1 MKPIHKYL
9 FLMAGFIS
17 MIFGF
22 IGMFLPILPTTPFM
36 ILAAFCF
43 SKSSEKLHKW
53 LLSRPHIGKLIID
66 WEKHG
71 VIRMKAKV
79 ASTIVIIPLF
89 SYTLIFVDVNNWVK
103 AVLVLTALSV
113 LSFIWSRPSKLG
125 TVLWQKNAH

>member
-9 FLMAGFIS
+9 FLAAGFIS

-43 SKSSEKLHKW
+43 SKSSERLHKW
-53 LLSRPHIGKLIID
+53 LLSRPNIGKLIID

-71 VIRMKAKV
+71 VIRMKAKIY
-79 ASTIVIIPLF
+79 STIVIIPLF
-89 SYTLIFVDVNNWVK
+89 SYTLIFVNVNNWIK
-103 AVLVLTALSV
+103 ALLVLIALSV
-113 LSFIWSRPSKLG
+113 LSFIWSRPSKPL
-125 TVLWQKNAH
+125 KSP

>member
-9 FLMAGFIS
+9 FLTAGFIS
-17 MIFGF
+17 MILGF

-43 SKSSEKLHKW
+43 SKSSERLHKW

-79 ASTIVIIPLF
+79 YSTIVIIPLF
-89 SYTLIFVDVNNWVK
+89 SYTLIFVNVNNWIK
-103 AVLVLTALSV
+103 ALLVLIALSV
-113 LSFIWSRPSKLG
+113 LSFIWSRPSNPL
-125 TVLWQKNAH
+125 TPS

>member
-9 FLMAGFIS
+9 FLTAGFIS

-43 SKSSEKLHKW
+43 SKSSERLHKW

-71 VIRMKAKV
+71 VIRMKAKIY
-79 ASTIVIIPLF
+79 STIVIIPLF
-89 SYTLIFVDVNNWVK
+89 SYTLIFVNVNNWIK
-103 AVLVLTALSV
+103 ALLVLIALSV
-113 LSFIWSRPSKLG
+113 LSFIWSRPSKPL
-125 TVLWQKNAH
+125 KSP

>member
-9 FLMAGFIS
+9 FLAAGFIS

-53 LLSRPHIGKLIID
+53 LLSRPHIGKLITD

-71 VIRMKAKV
+71 VIRMKAKIY
-79 ASTIVIIPLF
+79 STIVIIPLF
-89 SYTLIFVDVNNWVK
+89 SYTLIFVNVNNWIK
-103 AVLVLTALSV
+103 ALLVLIALAV
-113 LSFIWSRPSKLG
+113 LSFIWSRPSKPL
-125 TVLWQKNAH
+125 KSS

>member
-53 LLSRPHIGKLIID
+53 LLSRPHIGKLITD
-66 WEKHG
+66 WEKDG
-71 VIRMKAKV
+71 VIRMKAKIY
-79 ASTIVIIPLF
+79 STIVIIPLF
-89 SYTLIFVDVNNWVK
+89 SYTLIFVNVNNWVK
-103 AVLVLTALSV
+103 AVLVLIAISV
-113 LSFIWSRPSKLG
+113 LSFIWSRPSKPL
-125 TVLWQKNAH
+125 KPS